1 MGWSAVWHG
10 CPFSLGVCPYGHTVR
25 SEHFREQ
32 ANRMEKLVI
41 AVDVPDTET
50 AMAAAGLLAAAA
62 PPFLIKHS
70 YRTFCFGSML
80 VEAFDVDPEAA
91 FVASLLH
98 DLGLTE
104 EFSGDRSF
112 ELVGAD
118 HAAALLEAHGWNTAR
133 IRLVERA
140 IVRHADLEPRE
151 DPVERIV
158 QAGAA
163 LDVAGI
169 GLHDVDAKLL
179 RAVVEQYPRDGFVDG
194 ILELYF
200 AEIDAQPTGLFAGLE
215 ASVTL
220 SGIIP
225 HNPLCAH
232 VGLGGGPTIG

>member
-1 MGWSAVWHG
+1 MSQK
-10 CPFSLGVCPYGHTVR
+10 SYGFDTLQIHAGARPDPTTGAR
-25 SEHFREQ
+25 ATPIYQTTAYCFR
-32 ANRMEKLVI
+32 
-41 AVDVPDTET
+41 D
-50 AMAAAGLLAAAA
+50 
-62 PPFLIKHS
+62 
-70 YRTFCFGSML
+70 
-80 VEAFDVDPEAA
+80 
-91 FVASLLH
+91 
-98 DLGLTE
+98 
-104 EFSGDRSF
+104 
-112 ELVGAD
+112 AD

-133 IRLVERA
+133 IGLVERA

-179 RAVVEQYPRDGFVDG
+179 RAGVEQYPRDGFVDG